1 MPYAAK
7 DRQDFIER
15 TSLNSNPESRVF
27 DFGGMLSDEL
37 PLAVSGI
44 TKLKK
49 TDNAILMSPYHLP
62 FKKSA
67 FDAVVSYHYF
77 DILPLN
83 WLLMAF
89 KESARILDRSSVFSF
104 MTTFWVPQSEPQRS
118 TLFFN
123 EVLERKGI
131 LYRHE
136 LEDLM
141 RILDVAGFGDITV
154 ESVKRDIT
162 IPEKFG
168 NNHLRILGKLLKK
181 EKAKERMEIKIRAGR
196 YLAHVKMHGE
206 AMLPALHITARKI

>member
-1 MPYAAK
+1 MPYAVK

-15 TSLNSNPESRVF
+15 TSLNSNPESRVL

-37 PLAVSGI
+37 PMAVSGI

-49 TDNAILMSPYHLP
+49 TDNAVLVSPYHLP
-62 FKKSA
+62 FKKST

-77 DILPLN
+77 DMLPLN

-89 KESARILDRSSVFSF
+89 KESARILDRDSVFSF
-104 MTTFWVPQSEPQRS
+104 MMTLWSPMNESQRS

-123 EVLERKGI
+123 EVLEHRGI

-136 LEDLM
+136 LEDLT
-141 RILDVAGFGDITV
+141 RILDVAGFGEITV

-162 IPEKFG
+162 IPEEFG
-168 NNHLRILGKLLKK
+168 NKHLRILGQLLKK
-181 EKAKERMEIKIRAGR
+181 EKAKERMELKIDAGR
-196 YLAHVKMHGE
+196 YLSHVKMHGE
-206 AMLPALHITARKI
+206 AMLPAIQITARKI